1 MLTEKQRRQLVKL
14 HRQLWN
20 GKYDV
25 EIGNAKVPAIKTKH
39 GFVIKQNVNKSSWF
53 SKLCREGSKISWYVR
68 DGIYKALIIEVED
81 KIKVVE

>member
-1 MLTEKQRRQLVKL
+1 MLTEKQKTQLVKL

-25 EIGNAKVPAIKTKH
+25 RVGKNGVPGIKTKH
-39 GFVIKQNVNKSSWF
+39 GMVLKQNTSKSSWF
-53 SKLCREGSKISWYVR
+53 SRLCKEGGKVSWYIR